1 MGCAGLWTGAMS
13 IVANC
18 VALHQQ
24 PTLIGIILGISQL
37 GTTCGPLIG
46 GAITQYATWRW
57 CFYLNLPVGGIA
69 FAYILIISLPDR
81 VSKPPPLSIA
91 RMIHHHLDLV
101 GFSLLAPSV
110 ILLLL
115 ALQWGGNKYA
125 WNSPTVIGLFCG
137 AGAIFFIWLVWNYRL
152 GDTALIPSSMA
163 RKQSVWSSSLAS
175 MWINLGAI
183 LGPLFI
189 PIYFQAIKDTTPFQS
204 GVNILP
210 NVIAQLV
217 AAIIS
222 GTLGLLLT
230 PLLPGVWLKRVQ

>member
-1 MGCAGLWTGAMS
+1 
-13 IVANC
+13 
-18 VALHQQ
+18 
-24 PTLIGIILGISQL
+24 
-37 GTTCGPLIG
+37 
-46 GAITQYATWRW
+46 
-57 CFYLNLPVGGIA
+57 
-69 FAYILIISLPDR
+69 
-81 VSKPPPLSIA
+81 
-91 RMIHHHLDLV
+91 MIHHHLDLV